1 MEVSGPKVITKS
13 VRWALVSADSSNDE
27 PHRLVPTTH
36 DDRLSTCVTAHLPIR
51 DDNDVKD
58 SECRT
63 VTASTTNNGARVES
77 SRSESCSDVLPAQPA
92 DVRVLL
98 YRFKPQG
105 RRRRLRR
112 RLGRRSGLRL
122 LVLPALLIVRSERL
136 R

>member
-51 DDNDVKD
+51 DDNDVND
-58 SECRT
+58 SEFRT

-77 SRSESCSDVLPAQPA
+77 SR
-92 DVRVLL
+92 
-98 YRFKPQG
+98 
-105 RRRRLRR
+105 
-112 RLGRRSGLRL
+112 
-122 LVLPALLIVRSERL
+122 
-136 R
+136 